1 MTIKT
6 IFNLGFRISG
16 FEFQISDFRFLTFLT
31 LLSLMIFFG
40 KSNAQ
45 TLDDYLIQAAENN
58 PGLKASYARYEAA
71 WERVNQPGLP
81 DPELQA
87 GIFLKPMERYM
98 GNQQADLQLVQM
110 FPWFGM
116 IGTQKEEAKH
126 MAQAQYQLFLEEKN
140 QLMYQV
146 KSTWYEMIRLQE
158 EIRIS
163 RENLEFLQ
171 KYERLALIKYQA
183 ATGSSAGAPAQAMA
197 SGSGNSASSGSSGMA
212 SMGGQSTSSATSQ
225 GSAAPSSM
233 ASPAMASSGST
244 MSDILQIRISI
255 KELENTIEQQRA
267 DLEPLQIKFNQLLNR
282 EIRSEI
288 ALPAGFQPIRLE
300 AGKMEVLDSI
310 QSNNPMLAMYDSEL
324 AAYEQQAKMAKID
337 GRPMFGAGVN
347 YMPFTAREESG
358 MMMGGK
364 DMVMPMVS
372 LSLPIYRKKINSRVK
387 EAELLQE
394 ATLLEKDKAKNLLA
408 MEWANAYR
416 DWENAE
422 RKINLYG
429 EQRDLTNQNLNL
441 LITSFSANGEDFEE
455 ILRAQQQLLNYQLQ
469 EINAINLQHQ
479 SLAKLE
485 MLSSSS
491 LPFNQ

>member
-1 MTIKT
+1 MTNRILKT
-6 IFNLGFRISG
+6 IG
-16 FEFQISDFRFLTFLT
+16 FQISEFRILTFLG
-31 LLSLMIFFG
+31 LLSLVVFSE
-40 KSNAQ
+40 KSKAQ
-45 TLDDYLIQAAENN
+45 TLDDYLILAAENN

-71 WERVNQPGLP
+71 LERVKQPALP
-81 DPELQA
+81 DPELEA

-98 GNQQADLQLVQM
+98 GNQQADLKLMQM

-116 IGTQKEEAKH
+116 IGTQREEAQH
-126 MAQAQYQLFLEEKN
+126 MADAQYQLFLEEKN
-140 QLMYQV
+140 QLMYLV

-163 RENLEFLQ
+163 RENLVFLE

-183 ATGSSAGAPAQAMA
+183 ATGSTAGAPAQAM
-197 SGSGNSASSGSSGMA
+197 GSSAGNSTTSSGSSGMA
-212 SMGGQSTSSATSQ
+212 GMGGATAASPSKSSASSGSMG
-225 GSAAPSSM
+225 
-233 ASPAMASSGST
+233 ASAMAPAGST
-244 MSDILQIRISI
+244 MSDVLQIRISI
-255 KELENTIEQQRA
+255 KELENTIEEQQA
-267 DLEPLQIKFNQLLNR
+267 DFEPLQIKFNQLLNR

-288 ALPAGFQPIRLE
+288 TIPVGFQPIRLE

-310 QSNNPMLAMYDSEL
+310 HSNNPMLAMYDSES

-347 YMPFTAREESG
+347 YMPFSARAESG
-358 MMMGGK
+358 MLMGGK

-394 ATLLEKDKAKNLLA
+394 ATQLEKEKAKNLLA
-408 MEWANAYR
+408 MKWANAYR

-422 RKINLYG
+422 RKIKLYS
-429 EQRDLTNQNLNL
+429 QQKDLTSQNLNL
-441 LITSFSANGEDFEE
+441 LVTSFSADGEDFEE

-469 EINAINLQHQ
+469 EINAINVQHQ
-479 SLAKLE
+479 SLATLE
-485 MLSSSS
+485 MLSSAS
-491 LPFNQ
+491 LTFNQ